1 MENKPKGYISAT
13 AIGAALIKLVHHL
26 KQAKFEY
33 NDGTLRK
40 ICNAASHAFALQRKA
55 DLATA

>member
-40 ICNAASHAFALQRKA
+40 ICYAESHALGLQRKT
-55 DLATA
+55 DLSTA